1 MSFTRE
7 APGVRLAETRHGDT
21 LQRIALREL
30 GDAGRWVELAELNG
44 LRPPYITDAAL
55 ARAGVL
61 AYGASI
67 KIPAPASIISASAEP
82 RTVYGADL
90 RLARGALGVQFGDLE
105 ILEGVPNF
113 VQALQHRIV
122 VGKRELGFHPEY
134 GCHVRTLIGASNGP
148 VSARLAAFYVRSALL
163 EDERVD
169 AVPSCVAEV
178 LGDQI
183 RVTATVVPVSGI
195 PAELVLVV

>member
-1 MSFTRE
+1 MNFTRE

-55 ARAGVL
+55 VRAGVL

-90 RLARGALGVQFGDLE
+90 RLARGALGAQFGDLE

-195 PAELVLVV
+195 PVELVLVV

>member
-1 MSFTRE
+1 MNFTRE

-55 ARAGVL
+55 VRAGVL

-90 RLARGALGVQFGDLE
+90 RLAHGALGAQFGDLE
-105 ILEGVPNF
+105 LLEGVPNL
-113 VQALQHRIV
+113 VQALRHRIV

-163 EDERVD
+163 EDERV
-169 AVPSCVAEV
+169 AEV
-178 LGDQI
+178 PTCIAEVIGDQI
-183 RVTATVVPVSGI
+183 RVTATAVPISGAPADIVV
-195 PAELVLVV
+195 VV